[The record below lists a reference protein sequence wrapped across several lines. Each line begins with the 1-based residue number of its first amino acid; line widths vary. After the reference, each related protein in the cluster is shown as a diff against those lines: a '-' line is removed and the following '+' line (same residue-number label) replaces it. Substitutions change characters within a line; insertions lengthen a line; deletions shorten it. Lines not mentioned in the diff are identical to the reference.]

1 MEISDFNIPITTS
14 TGKNLRVVLNE
25 TALRMEQ
32 QRNEAQAALK
42 ENKLVMED
50 TTPSYEQLH
59 MDYQKIL
66 ADYYKDTEKYL
77 KEIEELKEERDAFKV
92 ALSNVALFVSAGI
105 GEEDTSAK
113 EYAERIKD
121 GIVQMV
127 QEMIYHYFANRS
139 KK

>member
-1 MEISDFNIPITTS
+1 MKMEISDFNIPITTS
-14 TGKNLRVVLNE
+14 TGKNLRAVLNE

-32 QRNEAQAALK
+32 QRNEARAALK

-59 MDYQKIL
+59 MDCQKIL

-113 EYAERIKD
+113 EYVERIKD
-121 GIVQMV
+121 GIIQMV
-127 QEMIYHYFANRS
+127 QDFANRS
-139 KK
+139 KNL